1 MIESTNEKEPN
12 EELEQE
18 LIPEKNTNKM
28 FSVVFPYQIKFM
40 IPDNDDEHPPTEII
54 VTTHSQEF
62 FSGRNEQDVL
72 FQKENYDRY
81 SKIRPIKYIKKF
93 IWYEIENLNPEDAHL
108 TFTGKPEV
116 TEMSETRL
124 ATFQREIA
132 DNE

>member
-18 LIPEKNTNKM
+18 LIPEENHNKM
-28 FSVVFPYQIKFM
+28 FGVVFPYQIKFI
-40 IPDNDDEHPPTEII
+40 IPDNDDEHAPTEIV

-81 SKIRPIKYIKKF
+81 SKIRLIKYIQKY
-93 IWYEIENLNPEDAHL
+93 IWYEIENLKPEDAHL

-116 TEMSETRL
+116 TEMTEAEL
-124 ATFQREIA
+124 ATFQMGLN
-132 DNE
+132 DD